1 LTGAQEL
8 EDSGEWRGVV
18 YLRLNLGELQPG
30 VLDLGDDINE
40 PLEVLGGRSYL
51 DDLLDQLGNLSP
63 VHPEQP

>member
-1 LTGAQEL
+1 M
-8 EDSGEWRGVV
+8 
-18 YLRLNLGELQPG
+18 YLRLNLGELQPR
-30 VLDLGDDINE
+30 VFDLLGDDADE